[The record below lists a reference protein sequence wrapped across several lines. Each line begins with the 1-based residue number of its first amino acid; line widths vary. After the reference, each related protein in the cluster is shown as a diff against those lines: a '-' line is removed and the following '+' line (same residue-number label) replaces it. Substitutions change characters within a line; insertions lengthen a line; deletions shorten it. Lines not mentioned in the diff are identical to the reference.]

1 MKSSIVQNRDRLA
14 RLIMQGHY
22 GVDTKLS
29 AVHMSNLRDN
39 FDVPSSTTLLRTL
52 RAIGYQLP

>member
-1 MKSSIVQNRDRLA
+1 MKSSIVQNRDRL
-14 RLIMQGHY
+14 